1 MQKKRKRSFRKKI
14 KLPLHRTPAQ
24 RFRMELRR
32 REKTRAKSR
41 EKIARIKMQYKT
53 KAVKQKGRQKEKAA
67 GRVDRMLSVVAFL
80 LGAGIMVLDGL
91 LESRQRY
98 PEKAQK
104 EAGSCSTENK
114 VQKYGVQYTSNR
126 AQKSEYE
133 YNGF

>member
-14 KLPLHRTPAQ
+14 KLPLHKTPAQ

-41 EKIARIKMQYKT
+41 EKIAKIKMT

-67 GRVDRMLSVVAFL
+67 GRIDRMLSAVAFL

-104 EAGSCSTENK
+104 EAGSCSTENI
-114 VQKYGVQYTSNR
+114 VQK
-126 AQKSEYE
+126 
-133 YNGF
+133 